1 MLLKLDIRE
10 KKLIDLINT
19 ANTTYN
25 FTIKTEN
32 LALGDIIICDDDE
45 TELLLI
51 ERKSLADLA
60 ASIKDGRYS
69 EQSYRLNSYSL
80 HNHNIIYLIEGNLNM
95 FGSNYH
101 SNYNRNQ
108 RINKK
113 SLQSSMLTLLYYK
126 GFSVLRTMSIEE
138 TSEIILQMCD
148 KIGREK
154 TKKSPFYSLHN
165 SSQNINQDNVVNN
178 VVNNV
183 QNNTTE
189 IDSES
194 GKITNLN
201 LVIEP
206 KSIEK
211 RYSEVVKKVKKE
223 NITLDNIGEIML
235 SQIPGVSNA
244 GAISI
249 MKKYCSVDNLID
261 CLRENPKCL
270 DDIKIRT
277 STGGERRISKTCV
290 QNIIRFLLQRE
301 ENTIE
306 VET

>member
-1 MLLKLDIRE
+1 M
-10 KKLIDLINT
+10 
-19 ANTTYN
+19 
-25 FTIKTEN
+25 
-32 LALGDIIICDDDE
+32 ALGDIIICDDDE

-80 HNHNIIYLIEGNLNM
+80 HNHNIIYLIEGNLSM

-113 SLQSSMLTLLYYK
+113 SLQSSILTLLYYK

-138 TSEIILQMCD
+138 TSEMILQMCD

-154 TKKSPFYSLHN
+154 TKKKAFYSLLN
-165 SSQNINQDNVVNN
+165 SEEVINNSKMVNN
-178 VVNNV
+178 
-183 QNNTTE
+183 
-189 IDSES
+189 S
-194 GKITNLN
+194 GKITNLD
-201 LVIEP
+201 LVIDSKP
-206 KSIEK
+206 VEK

-223 NITLDNIGEIML
+223 NVTLDNIGEIML

-249 MKKYCSVDNLID
+249 MKKYCSIDNLID
-261 CLRENPKCL
+261 CLREDPKCL
-270 DDIKIRT
+270 DDIKIKT
-277 STGGERRISKTCV
+277 ATGGERRISKTCV
-290 QNIIRFLLQRE
+290 QNIIMYLLQQE
-301 ENTIE
+301 QEPIEINT
-306 VET
+306 

>member
-10 KKLIDLINT
+10 KRLIQLINT
-19 ANTTYN
+19 SNTTYN

-80 HNHNIIYLIEGNLNM
+80 HNHNIIYLIEGNLSM

-113 SLQSSMLTLLYYK
+113 SLQSSILTLLYYK

-138 TSEIILQMCD
+138 TSEMILQMCD
-148 KIGREK
+148 KISREK
-154 TKKSPFYSLHN
+154 TKKKAFYSLQDSGQLHEDQN
-165 SSQNINQDNVVNN
+165 SGKISANN
-178 VVNNV
+178 SIIE
-183 QNNTTE
+183 QE
-189 IDSES
+189 SES
-194 GKITNLN
+194 GKIANLD
-201 LVIEP
+201 LIIEP
-206 KSIEK
+206 KPVEK
-211 RYSEVVKKVKKE
+211 RYSEVVKKVKKD

-235 SQIPGVSNA
+235 SQIPGVSSA

-249 MKKYCSVDNLID
+249 MKKYCSIDNLID

-270 DDIKIRT
+270 DDIKT
-277 STGGERRISKTCV
+277 KTATGGERRISKTCV
-290 QNIIRFLLQRE
+290 QNIINYLLQRE
-301 ENTIE
+301 DKSIDVDT
-306 VET
+306 

>member
-10 KKLIDLINT
+10 KKLIELINA
-19 ANTTYN
+19 ANSGYN

-32 LALGDIIICDDDE
+32 LDLGDIIICDDDE

-80 HNHNIIYLIEGNLNM
+80 HNHNIIYLIEGNLSM
-95 FGSNYH
+95 FGVNYH

-113 SLQSSMLTLLYYK
+113 SLQSSILTLLYYK

-138 TSEIILQMCD
+138 TSELLLQMCD
-148 KIGREK
+148 KIDREK
-154 TKKSPFYSLHN
+154 TKKTAFYSLPSGN
-165 SSQNINQDNVVNN
+165 
-178 VVNNV
+178 
-183 QNNTTE
+183 QNNNN
-189 IDSES
+189 SENNS
-194 GKITNLN
+194 NSENTVQSTNETNIGTGKITNLD
-201 LVIEP
+201 LVIDSKP
-206 KSIEK
+206 VEK

-244 GAISI
+244 GAFSI
-249 MKKYCSVDNLID
+249 MKKYCSIDNLID

-270 DDIKIRT
+270 DDIKIKT
-277 STGGERRISKTCV
+277 TNGGERRISKTSV
-290 QNIIRFLLQRE
+290 QNIISYLLQRE
-301 ENTIE
+301 ENTIQIN
-306 VET
+306 T

>member
-1 MLLKLDIRE
+1 MLLKLDVRE
-10 KKLIDLINT
+10 KKLIELINA
-19 ANTTYN
+19 ANSGYN

-32 LALGDIIICDDDE
+32 LDLGDIIICDDDE

-80 HNHNIIYLIEGNLNM
+80 HNHNIIYLIEGNLSM
-95 FGSNYH
+95 FGVNYH

-113 SLQSSMLTLLYYK
+113 SLQSSILTLLYYK

-138 TSEIILQMCD
+138 TSELLLQMCD

-154 TKKSPFYSLHN
+154 TKKTAFYSLPSRNRNNNNGENNNN
-165 SSQNINQDNVVNN
+165 SENTVQSTNETNIG
-178 VVNNV
+178 
-183 QNNTTE
+183 T
-189 IDSES
+189 
-194 GKITNLN
+194 GKITNLD
-201 LVIEP
+201 LVIDSKP
-206 KSIEK
+206 VEK

-249 MKKYCSVDNLID
+249 MKKYCSIDNLID

-270 DDIKIRT
+270 DDIKIKT
-277 STGGERRISKTCV
+277 TNGGERRISKTSV
-290 QNIIRFLLQRE
+290 QNIISYLLQRE
-301 ENTIE
+301 ENTIQIN
-306 VET
+306 T